1 MERMSDMKF
10 FTLNKKP
17 KVYNIAI
24 ASVIML
30 MVLFILYTMNKPDL
44 ILASFMV
51 YFVTVLIML
60 KDAFFKQLK
69 YNPYSYNTIIYSGFF
84 LYVLFMLITVIS
96 IMIRIRNGSLANE
109 VEYIIGSI
117 LNSSEN
123 YMYITFPFLLI
134 FSIGLCISNIV
145 LIRKEGR
152 SIYNILGIILSILL
166 IGGVVILFRYNF
178 YVSGSAKEV
187 FYHDFFGH
195 IFANIYLY
203 FECMMVGTIIANI
216 IVVRHRP
223 DYDKDYLIVLG
234 CGLNKDGTPTPLLK
248 GRVDKALDFYRLQ
261 KQVTGKEATFITS
274 GGQGDDEVISESESM
289 RRYLIEQGID
299 DNRIIKED
307 KSTSTYENMMFSKE
321 KIESGKVAF
330 CTTNYHVFRSGIFA
344 QMAKLKA
351 EGMGA
356 KTKWYFWP
364 NAAVREFVGLLSRHK
379 YKQIF
384 VFLSILIFSLILS
397 IFKYRL
403 MVG

>member
-1 MERMSDMKF
+1 MERISDMKF

-84 LYVLFMLITVIS
+84 LYVIFMLITVIS

-152 SIYNILGIILSILL
+152 NIYNILGIILSILL

-261 KQVTGKEATFITS
+261 KQATGKEATFITS

-289 RRYLIEQGID
+289 RRYLIEQAID

-307 KSTSTYENMMFSKE
+307 KSTSTYENMMFSKD

>member
-1 MERMSDMKF
+1 MERISDMKF

-24 ASVIML
+24 ASIIML
-30 MVLFILYTMNKPDL
+30 MVFFILYTMNKPDL

-109 VEYIIGSI
+109 IEYIIGSI

-261 KQVTGKEATFITS
+261 KQATGKEATFITS